1 MLALGILE
9 DDGLLRMALTEALA
23 GQNYSVAISE
33 GDVESFLKKA
43 STKHLDAVVLDLHLG
58 AGATGADV
66 ALKLTQIYPSLGI
79 VILSSFEDPRLLG
92 VELDDL
98 PKGAIYVQKSSVR
111 DIRVLASAIEDAI
124 RKADSKTTMSK
135 QTELHKLTKSQLE
148 IVRLVSRG
156 LSNSEIARMRS
167 ISEKTVEA
175 TLTRIIKNLG
185 IQSGASQN
193 QRVHLARA
201 YFRSRGVQIED

>member
-1 MLALGILE
+1 MLSLGILE
-9 DDGLLRMALTEALA
+9 DDGLLRTALKEALR
-23 GQNYSVAISE
+23 GQNYGVVASE
-33 GDVESFLKKA
+33 GDVESFLRKA
-43 STKHLDAVVLDLHLG
+43 GTKHLDAVVLDLHLG
-58 AGATGADV
+58 SGATGADV
-66 ALKLTQIYPSLGI
+66 ALKLTEIYPSLGI

-98 PKGAIYVQKSSVR
+98 PKGVIYVQKDSVR
-111 DIRVLASAIEDAI
+111 DIRVLSKAIEDSI
-124 RKADSKTTMSK
+124 RKAESKANVSK
-135 QTELHKLTKSQLE
+135 KTDIHKLTKSQLE

-156 LSNSEIARMRS
+156 LSNSEIARIRN

-175 TLTRIIKNLG
+175 TLTRIIRNLG